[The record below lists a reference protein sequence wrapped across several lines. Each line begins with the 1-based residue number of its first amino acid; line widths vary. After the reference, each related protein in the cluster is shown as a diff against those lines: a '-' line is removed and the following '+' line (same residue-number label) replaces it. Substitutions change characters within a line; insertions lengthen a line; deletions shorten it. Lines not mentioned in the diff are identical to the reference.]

1 MAIDKCKGSSE
12 FVRYIGKEMC
22 LGLGQFLFM
31 LFLPLFYF
39 QECPEFSTSER
50 VQHKNQC
57 QNKADNCYD

>member
-39 QECPEFSTSER
+39 QQSPEFRVSEV
-50 VQHKNQC
+50 VQHIDQC
-57 QNKADNCYD
+57 QGKADEG